1 MNEIRANQL
10 IQQMRLM
17 SLQARGEVGA
27 RPSIEGG
34 TAERPDFG
42 ALLQQSLAAVNAQQ
56 QKASQM
62 AEALERG
69 EPGVSLAQVMV
80 EAQKASVSFQALNT
94 VRNKMLSAYQEI
106 MNMQV

>member
-17 SLQARGEVGA
+17 SLQARGEAA
-27 RPSIEGG
+27 RAPVEGKA
-34 TAERPDFG
+34 AERPDFG
-42 ALLQQSLAAVNAQQ
+42 ALLQQSLNAVNSQQ

-69 EPGVSLAQVMV
+69 EPGVNLAQVMV
-80 EAQKASVSFQALNT
+80 EVQKASVSFQALNT
-94 VRNKMLSAYQEI
+94 VRNKMLAAYQEI